1 MLNQSCSHIYPQML
15 QKIRVMMYVQARDEI
30 GGGETMN
37 KKVVFSL
44 AASLAIVGASFTTA
58 KTEAAGLAPCP
69 AIKNYEVKYSV
80 YPSSIQDIEKWFH
93 IILGQTGNREVTK
106 PVQQKPAATTVQ
118 KPSANVQAPASK
130 PATQA
135 PAPSQKANE
144 NEAGLKAYEQQVV
157 DLTNKERAKYGL
169 PPLTVD
175 LALSK
180 VAREKSR
187 DMAVNHY
194 FSHNSPTYGSP
205 FEMMRKFGI
214 SYTAAGENIAKGQR
228 TPQEVVAAW
237 MNSAGHRAN
246 ILNKN
251 YTHIGVG
258 FEENGYIWTQQFIR
272 K

>member
-1 MLNQSCSHIYPQML
+1 
-15 QKIRVMMYVQARDEI
+15 
-30 GGGETMN
+30 MN
-37 KKVVFSL
+37 KKIVFSL
-44 AASLAIVGASFTTA
+44 AASLAIVGASFTTTTA
-58 KTEAAGLAPCP
+58 KTEAAGPAPCP
-69 AIKNYEVKYSV
+69 SIQNYEVKTV
-80 YPSSIQDIEKWFH
+80 YPSNIQDVEKWVQF
-93 IILGQTGNREVTK
+93 ILDQTGYAEVAKT
-106 PVQQKPAATTVQ
+106 VQPKPATTTVQ
-118 KPSANVQAPASK
+118 KPSANVQTPVSK

-135 PAPSQKANE
+135 PVPSQNAN
-144 NEAGLKAYEQQVV
+144 AGLKAYEQQVI

-169 PPLTVD
+169 PALKVD

-237 MNSAGHRAN
+237 MNSPGHRAN

>member
-1 MLNQSCSHIYPQML
+1 
-15 QKIRVMMYVQARDEI
+15 VQARDEI
-30 GGGETMN
+30 EGGETVN

-44 AASLAIVGASFTTA
+44 AASLAILGASFTANTA
-58 KTEAAGLAPCP
+58 KTEAAGPAPCP
-69 AIKNYEVKYSV
+69 AMKNYEVNYTV
-80 YPSSIQDIEKWFH
+80 YPSSIQDIEKWLQF
-93 IILGQTGNREVTK
+93 ILDQTGNAEVAK
-106 PVQQKPAATTVQ
+106 LVQQKPATTTVQ
-118 KPSANVQAPASK
+118 TPSANVQAPVSK

-135 PAPSQKANE
+135 PAPSQNVN
-144 NEAGLKAYEQQVV
+144 NEAGLNAYEQQVV

-169 PPLTVD
+169 LPLKVD

-205 FEMMRKFGI
+205 FEMMKKFGI
-214 SYTAAGENIAKGQR
+214 SYTAAGENIAMGQR

-237 MNSAGHRAN
+237 MNSEGHRAN
-246 ILNKN
+246 ILNRN

>member
-1 MLNQSCSHIYPQML
+1 
-15 QKIRVMMYVQARDEI
+15 MMYVQARDEI
-30 GGGETMN
+30 EGGETMN
-37 KKVVFSL
+37 KKIVFSL
-44 AASLAIVGASFTTA
+44 AASLAIVGASFTTTTA
-58 KTEAAGLAPCP
+58 KTEAAGPASCP
-69 AIKNYEVKYSV
+69 AIKNYEVKYTV
-80 YPSSIQDIEKWFH
+80 YPSNIQDIEKWVQF
-93 IILGQTGNREVTK
+93 ILNQTGNAQVAK
-106 PVQQKPAATTVQ
+106 PVQPKPATTTVQ
-118 KPSANVQAPASK
+118 KPTNVQAPVSK

-135 PAPSQKANE
+135 PAPSQKANV

-169 PPLTVD
+169 PPLKVD

-205 FEMMRKFGI
+205 FEMMKKFGI

-237 MNSAGHRAN
+237 MNSPGHRAN

>member
-1 MLNQSCSHIYPQML
+1 
-15 QKIRVMMYVQARDEI
+15 V
-30 GGGETMN
+30 N

-44 AASLAIVGASFTTA
+44 AASLAILGGSFTA
-58 KTEAAGLAPCP
+58 KTEAAGPAPCP
-69 AIKNYEVKYSV
+69 AFKNYEVKYTV
-80 YPSSIQDIEKWFH
+80 DPSSIQDIEKWVQLNFPF
-93 IILGQTGNREVTK
+93 ISDQLGKAEVIN
-106 PVQQKPAATTVQ
+106 PVQQKPATTTVQ
-118 KPSANVQAPASK
+118 TPSANVQAPVSK
-130 PATQA
+130 PAVQA
-135 PAPSQKANE
+135 PAPRQTQKVN
-144 NEAGLKAYEQQVV
+144 NEAGLNAYEQQVV

-169 PPLTVD
+169 PPLKVD

-214 SYTAAGENIAKGQR
+214 SYTAAGENIAMGQR

-237 MNSAGHRAN
+237 LNSAGHRAN
-246 ILNKN
+246 ILNRN

>member
-1 MLNQSCSHIYPQML
+1 
-15 QKIRVMMYVQARDEI
+15 MMYVQARDEI
-30 GGGETMN
+30 EGGETMN
-37 KKVVFSL
+37 KKIVFSL
-44 AASLAIVGASFTTA
+44 AASLAILGGSFTA
-58 KTEAAGLAPCP
+58 KTEAAGPSPCP
-69 AIKNYEVKYSV
+69 AIQNYEVKTV
-80 YPSSIQDIEKWFH
+80 YPSNIQDIEKWVQF
-93 IILGQTGNREVTK
+93 ILDQTGYAEVAK
-106 PVQQKPAATTVQ
+106 PVQPKPATTTVQ
-118 KPSANVQAPASK
+118 KPTNVQAPVSK

-135 PAPSQKANE
+135 PAPSQKAN

-169 PPLTVD
+169 PPLKVD

-237 MNSAGHRAN
+237 MNSPGHRAN

>member
-1 MLNQSCSHIYPQML
+1 MML
-15 QKIRVMMYVQARDEI
+15 VQARDKIE
-30 GGGETMN
+30 GGETVN

-44 AASLAIVGASFTTA
+44 AASLAILGGSFTA
-58 KTEAAGLAPCP
+58 KTEAAGPAPCP
-69 AIKNYEVKYSV
+69 AIQNYEVKTI
-80 YPSSIQDIEKWFH
+80 YPSNIQDIEKWVQF
-93 IILGQTGNREVTK
+93 ILEQTGNAELTK
-106 PVQQKPAATTVQ
+106 LIQQKPVTVTVQ
-118 KPSANVQAPASK
+118 KPSTNVQTPVSK

-135 PAPSQKANE
+135 PAPSQKAN

-169 PPLTVD
+169 PPLKVD

-205 FEMMRKFGI
+205 FDMMRKFGI

>member
-1 MLNQSCSHIYPQML
+1 
-15 QKIRVMMYVQARDEI
+15 
-30 GGGETMN
+30 MN
-37 KKVVFSL
+37 KKIVFSL
-44 AASLAIVGASFTTA
+44 AASLAIVGASFTATTA
-58 KTEAAGLAPCP
+58 KTEAAGPAPCP
-69 AIKNYEVKYSV
+69 SIQNYEVKTV
-80 YPSSIQDIEKWFH
+80 YPSNIQDIEKWVQF
-93 IILGQTGNREVTK
+93 ILNQAGNTQVTK
-106 PVQQKPAATTVQ
+106 PVQQKPATTTVQ

-135 PAPSQKANE
+135 PAPSQKAN

-169 PPLTVD
+169 PPLKVD

-237 MNSAGHRAN
+237 MNSPGHRAN

>member
-1 MLNQSCSHIYPQML
+1 
-15 QKIRVMMYVQARDEI
+15 
-30 GGGETMN
+30 MN
-37 KKVVFSL
+37 KKIVFSL
-44 AASLAIVGASFTTA
+44 AASLAIVGASFTA
-58 KTEAAGLAPCP
+58 KAAEAAPCP
-69 AIKNYEVKYSV
+69 AAKSYEVKYYTV
-80 YPSSIQDIEKWFH
+80 YPSSMPNIEKWAQLNIPF
-93 IILGQTGNREVTK
+93 ILNKTGNFKVAK
-106 PVQQKPAATTVQ
+106 PVQPKPAMTTAQKPAA
-118 KPSANVQAPASK
+118 KVQAPASK
-130 PATQA
+130 PAAQA
-135 PAPSQKANE
+135 PAPSENKKANE
-144 NEAGLKAYEQQVV
+144 NEAGLNAYEQQVV

-169 PPLTVD
+169 PPLKVD
-175 LALSK
+175 AALSK

-187 DMAVNHY
+187 DMAINRY

-205 FEMMRKFGI
+205 FDMMRKFGI

-237 MNSAGHRAN
+237 MNSEGHRAN